1 MAEVADVKDD
11 REDRAPRNQGASG
24 HAGILGCR
32 AAWFLH
38 GKLSLTLKDFLPA
51 RDLLHTVAQW
61 FSYAIWFRHEGVAR
75 IRGRVVD
82 RQGIG
87 PFTQTL
93 GACDCRG
100 SHAVC
105 LRSFPKIAEDR
116 RNQLAPRLPGLDRR
130 AATIRNRRN
139 AAQSRLDGS

>member
-61 FSYAIWFRHEGVAR
+61 FSYLIWFRDDGVAR

-87 PFTQTL
+87 PFAKIS
-93 GACDCRG
+93 GASFG
-100 SHAVC
+100 LLPHALC
-105 LRSFPKIAEDR
+105 LPSFAKVAEDR
-116 RNQLAPRLPGLDRR
+116 GSQPAP
-130 AATIRNRRN
+130 
-139 AAQSRLDGS
+139 